1 MMELA
6 KGAAGA
12 QEIVDAGG
20 VAALVAAMGLHTAD
34 AVLQR
39 HGCAALFSLSC
50 GDATCKWAVVGA
62 GAVAALLAAMGQHAS
77 DAELQRDAENAL
89 QNLSSLRS

>member
-1 MMELA
+1 
-6 KGAAGA
+6 
-12 QEIVDAGG
+12 
-20 VAALVAAMGLHTAD
+20 MGLHTAD

-39 HGCAALFSLSC
+39 HGCAALFNLSC
-50 GDATCKWAVVGA
+50 GDATCKWAAVGA
-62 GAVAALLAAMGQHAS
+62 GAVAALLAAMGQHDS